1 LENHLKALVTG
12 GAGFIGSNLV
22 DRLIDENFEVSVI
35 DDLSSGKAENINPKA
50 DFYQLDLTCQENEST
65 ILSALKGSKYVFHL
79 AALPR
84 VQPSIEQPQ
93 IYHDANVNATLRM
106 LELSK
111 KSKVKRFIFTSSSA
125 VYGDTEELPTS
136 ESADLNPLSPYG
148 LHKLIGDQYCKLF
161 SSIYELETVCLRY
174 FNVFGERMPME
185 GDYSL
190 VMAVFAK
197 QIMDKKPMTI
207 RGDGE
212 QKRDFVYV
220 GDVARA
226 NILAALSDKVG
237 AGEVFNIGSGQNRSV
252 NQIAELM
259 KGDSINVDPVIEP
272 RETLCNNQ
280 KAQKLLNW
288 QPTVQ
293 IEDWIP
299 LWRAKLNES

>member
-1 LENHLKALVTG
+1 MKTLVTG

-22 DRLIDENFEVSVI
+22 DRLIEENFDVVVI
-35 DDLSSGKAENINPKA
+35 DNLESGYSENLNSKAK
-50 DFYQLDLTCQENEST
+50 FYQLDLTKKENEET
-65 ILSALKGSKYVFHL
+65 ILSALKGVDYVFHL

-84 VQPSIEQPQ
+84 VQPSIENPQ
-93 IYHDANVNATLRM
+93 KYHDANVNATLRM
-106 LELSK
+106 LKLSNEAR
-111 KSKVKRFIFTSSSA
+111 VKRFVFTSSSA
-125 VYGDTEELPTS
+125 VYGDTDQFPTS

-161 SSIYELETVCLRY
+161 SSIYDLETVCLRY

-197 QIMDKKPMTI
+197 QMLEKKPMTI

-226 NILAALSDKVG
+226 NILAAISPNVG
-237 AGEVFNIGSGQNRSV
+237 AGEIFNIGSGQNRSV
-252 NQIAELM
+252 NQIAALM
-259 KGDSINVDPVIEP
+259 GGETKNVDPVIEP
-272 RETLCNNQ
+272 KITLCDTS
-280 KAQKLLNW
+280 KALDLLSW
-288 QPTVQ
+288 QPTVYV
-293 IEDWIP
+293 EDWMPVWKNQIGI
-299 LWRAKLNES
+299 

>member
-1 LENHLKALVTG
+1 MENHLKALVTG

-22 DRLIDENFEVSVI
+22 DRLIDENFQVSVI

-65 ILSALKGSKYVFHL
+65 ILSALEGSKYVFHL